1 MSSHLIALAAINGFL
16 VVSIGAF
23 GAHALQ
29 ARLAET
35 GMLSTFETGV
45 LYHMFHTAA
54 LLAVAL
60 LSVLATESRL
70 LSTSAYL
77 FLLGIVLFSG
87 SLYALSLSGIS
98 WLGAITPLGGLAFLA
113 AWGCLAWYGVTY
125 TSLNGSV

>member
-1 MSSHLIALAAINGFL
+1 MSAHLITLAAINGFL

-60 LSVLATESRL
+60 LSLLGTESRL
-70 LSTSAYL
+70 LTSAAYL
-77 FLLGIVLFSG
+77 FLLGILLFSG
-87 SLYALSLSGIS
+87 SLYALSLSGIT
-98 WLGAITPLGGLAFLA
+98 WLGAITPLGGVAFLA
-113 AWGCLAWYGVTY
+113 AWSCLAWYGFTVTT
-125 TSLNGSV
+125 TS